1 MGNVTFSP
9 NSLCE
14 VVAFTLLFFHHGG
27 GSNSGQRR
35 KYLGRDDKSHDFHVW
50 DGHRLQDA
58 RGAGAGR
65 QSKSIQQ
72 STAVPGLPNIMA
84 VTVNLALAFT
94 LTVTISGFINQRL
107 PILPAW
113 L

>member
-1 MGNVTFSP
+1 
-9 NSLCE
+9 
-14 VVAFTLLFFHHGG
+14 
-27 GSNSGQRR
+27 
-35 KYLGRDDKSHDFHVW
+35 
-50 DGHRLQDA
+50 
-58 RGAGAGR
+58 
-65 QSKSIQQ
+65 
-72 STAVPGLPNIMA
+72 VPGLPNIMA